1 MKLLR
6 CMLFNLLFYGLT
18 AIMCFLCLPALF
30 LPKWAVWFCAKLW
43 ARITLFLAHHV
54 CGITLDLRDA
64 EGRRFAHPAIFS
76 AKHQSAFETIA
87 LTLLIPRPAFILKRE
102 LLFLP
107 LFGLYLKKI
116 GAIAIDRKAGA
127 SAIKDMVK
135 QARERL
141 DSGHSPVIF
150 AEGTRSSPD
159 NENPTYLPGVAALYN
174 QLQISVVPI
183 ALNSGLCWGRKAFL
197 KKPGIVSI
205 EFLPQIDAGLERK
218 AFMTALKGQ
227 VETASAK
234 LRDEERARLAI
245 ASQK

>member
-6 CMLFNLLFYGLT
+6 CMLFNLSFYGLT
-18 AIMCFLCLPALF
+18 TVMCVLCLPALV
-30 LPKWAVWFCAKLW
+30 LPKQAVWFCAKSW

-54 CGITLDLRDA
+54 CGIKLDLRDPQNL
-64 EGRRFAHPAIFS
+64 RFSQSTIFS

-87 LTLLIPRPAFILKRE
+87 LTLLIPRPSFILKRE

-116 GAIAIDRKAGA
+116 GAVAIDRKAGA
-127 SAIKDMVK
+127 SAIKEMVK
-135 QARERL
+135 QARARL
-141 DSGHSPVIF
+141 ESGHSLVIF

-159 NENPTYLPGVAALYN
+159 NENPTYLPGVAALYS
-174 QLQISVVPI
+174 QLQVPVVPV

-205 EFLPQIDAGLERK
+205 EFLPPIAAGMDKK
-218 AFMTALKGQ
+218 AFMATLKSQ
-227 VETASAK
+227 VETASAN
-234 LRDEERARLAI
+234 LRDEERKRL
-245 ASQK
+245 QKTS